1 MTANTDKLLSILTG
15 ILITVLVYFLVFP
28 GSRQV
33 YFGAYVW
40 HRHLLHIEP
49 VIQYRILHPANAT
62 LHIRLDLPDRRH
74 LLLAS
79 YQQQQTLRSTRHEK
93 IYRTNAY

>member
-15 ILITVLVYFLVFP
+15 IFITVLVYFFGLLVSP

-49 VIQYRILHPANAT
+49 IIQHRILHPANAA
-62 LHIRLDLPDRRH
+62 LYICLGLPDRRH

-79 YQQQQTLRSTRHEK
+79 YQQQ
-93 IYRTNAY
+93 

>member
-15 ILITVLVYFLVFP
+15 ILITVLVYFLAFWLH
-28 GSRQV
+28 QV

-49 VIQYRILHPANAT
+49 IIQHRILHPANAAFYIC
-62 LHIRLDLPDRRH
+62 LGLPDRRH

-79 YQQQQTLRSTRHEK
+79 YQQQ
-93 IYRTNAY
+93 